1 MGARGSSEIGIR
13 EDTMSTFNL
22 DDYIRKVPDFP
33 KKGVLFYD
41 ITSILAKPEA
51 FLFCIDSM
59 VALYKNKSIDAVA
72 AIEARGFLF
81 AAPLAANMKV
91 PLIPIR
97 KKGKLPGVTLSKKY
111 DLEYAQAEIEVHRED
126 IPAGKNILLMDD
138 LIATGGT
145 LNAARS
151 LIEAGGAHV
160 PEIFGIVGLPFLNYE
175 KILAP
180 TPITTLIQYHGE

>member
-1 MGARGSSEIGIR
+1 MN
-13 EDTMSTFNL
+13 TLNL

-33 KKGVLFYD
+33 KKGILFYD
-41 ITSILAKPEA
+41 ITSILASPQA
-51 FLFCIDSM
+51 FQFCIDSM
-59 VALYKNKSIDAVA
+59 IDLYRDKSIDAIA

-81 AAPLAANMKV
+81 AAPFAISMKI

-111 DLEYAQAEIEVHRED
+111 DLEYAQAEIEVHSAD
-126 IPAGKNILLMDD
+126 VPKGKRVLLTDD

-151 LIEAGGAHV
+151 LLIEGGAEV
-160 PEIFGIVGLPFLNYE
+160 PEIFGIMGLPFLNYAQ
-175 KILAP
+175 ILAP
-180 TPITTLIQYHGE
+180 TPVTTLIQYHSE

>member
-1 MGARGSSEIGIR
+1 MAS
-13 EDTMSTFNL
+13 FNL

-33 KKGVLFYD
+33 KKGILFYD
-41 ITSILAKPEA
+41 ITSVLASPPA
-51 FLFCIDSM
+51 FKFCIDKM
-59 VALYKNKSIDAVA
+59 VEIYKGKQIDAVA

-81 AAPLAANMKV
+81 AAPYAAIMGI

-111 DLEYAQAEIEVHRED
+111 DLEYAQAEIEVHSAD
-126 IPAGKNILLMDD
+126 VPKGKRILLTDD

-151 LIEAGGAHV
+151 LLLEGGAQV
-160 PEIFGIVGLPFLNYE
+160 PEIFGIVGLPFLKYWQ
-175 KILAP
+175 ILEP
-180 TPITTLIQYHGE
+180 TPVTTLITYDIE

>member
-1 MGARGSSEIGIR
+1 
-13 EDTMSTFNL
+13 MSGLIL

-41 ITSILAKPEA
+41 ITSILASPPA
-51 FLFCIDSM
+51 FQHCIDSM
-59 VALYKNKSIDAVA
+59 VALYKDKPIDGVA

-81 AAPLAANMKV
+81 AAPFALIMKI
-91 PLIPIR
+91 PLILIR
-97 KKGKLPGVTLSKKY
+97 KKGKLPGKTLSKKY
-111 DLEYAQAEIEVHRED
+111 DLEYGQAEIEVHKED
-126 IPAGKNILLMDD
+126 VPAGKQILLLDD

-145 LNAARS
+145 LDAARA
-151 LIEAGGAHV
+151 LLVAGGAQV

-180 TPITTLIQYHGE
+180 TPVTTLILYHGE

>member
-1 MGARGSSEIGIR
+1 MA
-13 EDTMSTFNL
+13 TLNL

-33 KKGVLFYD
+33 KKGILFYD
-41 ITSILAKPEA
+41 ITSILASPQA
-51 FLFCIDSM
+51 FLYCVDRM
-59 VALYKNKSIDAVA
+59 VEIYKDKNINAVA

-81 AAPLAANMKV
+81 AAPFAIRLGI

-111 DLEYAQAEIEVHRED
+111 DLEYAQAEIEVHCAD
-126 IPAGKNILLMDD
+126 IPKGKRVLLTDD

-151 LIEAGGAHV
+151 LLVEGGAEV
-160 PEIFGIVGLPFLNYE
+160 PEIFGVLGLPFLNY
-175 KILAP
+175 KKALDP
-180 TPITTLIQYHGE
+180 TPVTTLIDYQSE

>member
-1 MGARGSSEIGIR
+1 LRKKLKKEAEMGGL
-13 EDTMSTFNL
+13 NL

-33 KKGVLFYD
+33 KKGILFYD
-41 ITSILAKPEA
+41 ITSILANPRA
-51 FLFCIDSM
+51 FQFCIDSM
-59 VALYKNKSIDAVA
+59 AEIYKGMSIDAVA

-81 AAPLAANMKV
+81 DAPFAGRMNI
-91 PLIPIR
+91 PLIPIL
-97 KKGKLPGVTLSKKY
+97 KKGKLPGVTLSKKF

-126 IPAGKNILLMDD
+126 VPAGKRILLTDD

-151 LIEAGGAHV
+151 LLEAGGAEA
-160 PEIFGIVGLPFLNYE
+160 PEIFGVVALPFLNYE

-180 TPITTLIQYHGE
+180 TPVTTLIQYREGAE